1 MKLKTKIV
9 SYVSAALLGLVV
21 AIAIIVFWGIQPN
34 RLRKL
39 ERSTMI
45 KVAAG
50 LSYEVGTEIQTDNS
64 TRFNNMSR
72 RLLQLE
78 DVYGLA
84 VYDRLGRLQFSS
96 EFKKILSPE
105 LTEGTYQRVYQEQ
118 QPLFRQ
124 EQIDGETVHN
134 LFYPIQLED
143 EKVLG
148 ALQLSFNFS
157 SLKQYRKESLSA
169 SLLACTIG
177 LIILVILV
185 YSLLSGL
192 FSRIRAVITKMNTI
206 IREQDLTQR
215 VVVRSSDEIG
225 ELGAVFNRMVD
236 HLLQLTRETQNAG
249 LRVTDSTE
257 KIVTVARSQLESAE
271 NLSVSAAETNSGVED
286 LKELADQIA
295 QKTGTVL
302 ANAEHSLQNTV
313 KGVEL
318 VEELVTEMNEVDQI
332 TQEGVQQINDLIEK
346 AQQIT
351 EIVTIIEE
359 MTANTKLIAFNA
371 TIEAA
376 RAGEAGKG
384 FSVVAS
390 EIRTLADN
398 VAVATANIRKII
410 QDMQEA
416 TTLSAEIES
425 RERAKVGQGLQS
437 VKRSKEHL
445 DMVFRMLDDTVS
457 HAREIARA
465 TDRQKTATGNLQ
477 GTMHEFFQIAQTAK
491 GSSVK
496 TSASAKELDRLA
508 EGMLRSV
515 ERFKL
520 E

>member
-1 MKLKTKIV
+1 MKLKIKIV
-9 SYVSAALLGLVV
+9 SYVSAALVGLVA
-21 AIAIIVFWGIQPN
+21 AIAFIVFWGIQPI

-39 ERSTMI
+39 EQATML

-50 LSYEVGTEIQTDNS
+50 LNYELGTELLTDDS
-64 TRFNNMSR
+64 TRFNDVSR

-84 VYDRLGRLQFSS
+84 VYNRLGRLQFSS
-96 EFKKILSPE
+96 EYKKILSPE
-105 LTEGTYQRVYQEQ
+105 LPEAIYQRVCQEQ
-118 QPLFRQ
+118 QTLFRR
-124 EQIDGETVHN
+124 EELEHESVLS
-134 LFYPIQLED
+134 LFYPIRLESD
-143 EKVLG
+143 DNLG
-148 ALQLSFNFS
+148 ALQLSFNFA
-157 SLKQYRKESLSA
+157 SLKQYRRESISA
-169 SLLACTIG
+169 SLLACAIG

-192 FSRIRAVITKMNTI
+192 FSRIRAVITKMDTI

-215 VVVRSSDEIG
+215 VVVGSADEIG

-236 HLLQLTRETQNAG
+236 HLWQLTREIQNAG
-249 LRVTDSTE
+249 LRVTESTE
-257 KIVTVARSQLESAE
+257 EIVTVARAQQETAEDLSLSAE
-271 NLSVSAAETNSGVED
+271 ESKHGVEAV
-286 LKELADQIA
+286 KELADHIA
-295 QKTGTVL
+295 EKTGTVL

-313 KGVEL
+313 KGVRL

-351 EIVTIIEE
+351 EIVNIIEE

-384 FSVVAS
+384 FSVVAN

-410 QDMQEA
+410 QDMQDA

-425 RERAKVGQGLQS
+425 REQAKVEQGLQS
-437 VKRSKEHL
+437 VKHSKEHL
-445 DMVFRMLDDTVS
+445 DMVLCILDDTVS
-457 HAREIARA
+457 HAREIANA
-465 TDRQKTATGNLQ
+465 TDRQKTATGSLLD
-477 GTMHEFFQIAQTAK
+477 TMHEFFQIAHTAK

-508 EGMLRSV
+508 DSMQTSV